1 MPRRHIQL
9 QVFPAHRTVAPLTWL
24 RKVTTSALETADP
37 SGQKGA
43 NVVIADDTTL
53 HDLNHRFR
61 GLDQV
66 TDVLSFGDISAEAVA
81 ADGSGGT
88 DEPAPEFP
96 KPPAKEAIWGEV
108 IISCPQAERQA
119 GEHGWDVEHEL
130 ALLVV
135 HGVLHLVGYDHA
147 EPEDQALM
155 KGLEEQA
162 LARFFSATPGLPNE
176 R

>member
-1 MPRRHIQL
+1 
-9 QVFPAHRTVAPLTWL
+9 VAPLTWL

-108 IISCPQAERQA
+108 IISCPRRSVRP
-119 GEHGWDVEHEL
+119 GSTDGTWNMNL
-130 ALLVV
+130 
-135 HGVLHLVGYDHA
+135 
-147 EPEDQALM
+147 
-155 KGLEEQA
+155 
-162 LARFFSATPGLPNE
+162 RFWWCTGSCTWLDTTTQSLKTRP
-176 R
+176 